1 MHYDDICDRFGFFYW
16 CTFKEIAMKTRFDLE
31 QDILSVTGMTQDL
44 DTLLWRIMDSPDGPL
59 TEDDLANIVIGL
71 RYTLELRSDK
81 LWDTFTQVFEL
92 DQYRSNENDLH
103 P

>member
-1 MHYDDICDRFGFFYW
+1 
-16 CTFKEIAMKTRFDLE
+16 MKTRFDLE
-31 QDILSVTGMTQDL
+31 QDILNVTSMTQDL

-59 TEDDLANIVIGL
+59 TEDDLANIIIGL
-71 RYTLELRSDK
+71 RYTLQLRGER

-92 DQYRSNENDLH
+92 DQHRSDDNDLH